1 MKMRRTKK
9 HPKLHLNDED
19 NPWPLTGLYHKH
31 NSSLVVEQAEEAE
44 QAEEVEQEAEG
55 YLRLEGGL
63 FMEVVEEAERKEAVE
78 EVVNVGDIN
87 HVR

>member
-1 MKMRRTKK
+1 MKMHKTRKHPK
-9 HPKLHLNDED
+9 LHPKLHLNDKD

-31 NSSLVVEQAEEAE
+31 NSSL
-44 QAEEVEQEAEG
+44 
-55 YLRLEGGL
+55 RLEGGV
-63 FMEVVEEAERKEAVE
+63 FMEGVEEAQRKEAME